1 MIRIHEGKGDAV
13 NKSFEK
19 DSASELYG
27 SVFKLYTL
35 LDAVDPTANAS
46 TLYQEKLF
54 ILYVLPLHQAVN
66 RNILPG
72 LINSYNV
79 SINLKLLNL

>member
-1 MIRIHEGKGDAV
+1 MVRIHEGKGDAV
-13 NKSFEK
+13 NKSFEN

-27 SVFKLYTL
+27 SVLKFYTL

-46 TLYQEKLF
+46 TLYQEELF
-54 ILYVLPLHQAVN
+54 MLDVLPLHQVDN

-72 LINSYNV
+72 LINSCVLNN
-79 SINLKLLNL
+79 SNLLIL